1 MNLTTSTVDLS
12 TTLHLKRYNLLTG
25 ESQQALKI
33 LFYDEPEYALSLRK
47 VCAILNARRPFN
59 LNGEEKKKKKAC
71 AIFLFVCLVQVEPK
85 LVKGLAGVRVIR
97 PVILV
102 LASPSR
108 CNGLV
113 LAPPCPVPSLDRK
126 VPQ

>member
-12 TTLHLKRYNLLTG
+12 TTLHLKSYNLLTG

-59 LNGEEKKKKKAC
+59 LNGEKKKKEKRKSMC
-71 AIFLFVCLVQVEPK
+71 HFSF
-85 LVKGLAGVRVIR
+85 RM
-97 PVILV
+97 
-102 LASPSR
+102 SR
-108 CNGLV
+108 TGR
-113 LAPPCPVPSLDRK
+113 AETS
-126 VPQ
+126 QGTSWG